1 MMSLLHCM
9 ITLNFIFL
17 NSFIAPNIIFSPIQ
31 PFLTSIPIHIPFPP
45 AIYYKQIFRD
55 EPQDQQ

>member
-1 MMSLLHCM
+1 M

-31 PFLTSIPIHIPFPP
+31 PFLTSIPIHTPFPP
-45 AIYYKQIFRD
+45 AIYYKQTFRD